1 MDIYRAGKIAQD
13 RMLEASGGDWDK
25 KFTIIGPGGSLN
37 CEWLDPYFG
46 MFTIAGHDGFLM
58 SKQIP
63 TSCEVIMPGAD
74 ADADMTEQGYGP

>member
-1 MDIYRAGKIAQD
+1 MDIYRAEKIAQD

-25 KFTIIGPGGSLN
+25 KFVILGLGGILN

-46 MFTIAGHDGFLM
+46 MFTIAGRDGFLM

-63 TSCEVIMPGAD
+63 AGCEVLMPEAD
-74 ADADMTEQGYGP
+74 ADIRN